1 MSGLYNK
8 YLESNVMLD
17 VTVEFDSND
26 ITYSIDIPVRIS
38 NESPLGCIIGIDGI
52 KQFNIVQLAPHF
64 FLSKEAS
71 DALLLR

>member
-52 KQFNIVQLAPHF
+52 KQFNIVQLAPQMC
-64 FLSKEAS
+64 EI
-71 DALLLR
+71 